1 MIILLFYAL
10 YHIKDKRVLYVLVL
24 QLINVVF
31 CVTLVG
37 IYWTVLSCIII
48 LQFLCMFGANLWF

>member
-1 MIILLFYAL
+1 MIILRFYAL
-10 YHIKDKRVLYVLVL
+10 YHNKHKRVLYVLVL

-37 IYWTVLSCIII
+37 ILGSIKLYHYFTVLMHVWC
-48 LQFLCMFGANLWF
+48 